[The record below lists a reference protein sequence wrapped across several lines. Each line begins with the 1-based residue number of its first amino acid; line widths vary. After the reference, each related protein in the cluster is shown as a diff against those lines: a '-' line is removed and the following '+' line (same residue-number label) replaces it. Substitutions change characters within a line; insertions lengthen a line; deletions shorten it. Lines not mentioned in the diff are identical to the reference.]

1 MISFL
6 DLKALNARFEE
17 DFQEKF
23 TQFLAKGWYIL
34 GDEVVVFEN
43 NFASYSGASFGV
55 GVANG
60 LDAIRLIFE
69 AYKIQGKLQ
78 EGDEVIVPANT
89 YIASALAISQVGLK
103 PVFVDADLATMNIDT
118 AKIAQVIST
127 KTKAILV
134 VHLYGQL
141 ADMDAINAIAKEHNL
156 LVIEDAAQAHG
167 AKNTTYK
174 AGSCSDA
181 AAFSFYPT
189 KNLGALADGGMITTN
204 DKSLAD
210 LLRIIRNYGQKEKYI
225 AKYKGF
231 NSRLDEIQAAF
242 LNVKLPILDSDNTAR
257 LKLAIT
263 YDKGITNKLIQKP
276 SFKTDGS
283 HIFHQYVIRCT
294 FRDDLKAFLNKNGV
308 QTIVHYPVPPHKQE
322 AYGAY
327 NKKPFPIAE
336 KLADEVLSLP
346 ISPILTKAEQ
356 ERIIVLLNQ
365 FDV

>member
-17 DFQEKF
+17 KFQEKF
-23 TQFLAKGWYIL
+23 TQFLAKGWYVL
-34 GDEVVVFEN
+34 GEEVSTFEN
-43 NFASYSGASFGV
+43 SFASYSGAEFGI

-78 EGDEVIVPANT
+78 EGDEVLVPANT
-89 YIASALAISQVGLK
+89 YIASVLAISQAGLT

-118 AKIAQVIST
+118 SKITQAIST

-141 ADMDAINAIAKEHNL
+141 ANMDTINTIAKEHNL
-156 LVIEDAAQAHG
+156 LVVEDAAQAHG
-167 AKNTTYK
+167 AKNTVYK

-189 KNLGALADGGMITTN
+189 KNLGALADAGMITTN
-204 DKSLAD
+204 DKQLAE
-210 LLRIIRNYGQKEKYI
+210 LLRIIRNYGQKEKYV

-242 LNVKLPILDSDNTAR
+242 LNIKLPSLAEDNATR
-257 LKLAIT
+257 LRLAVT

-276 SFKTDGS
+276 NFKTDGS
-283 HIFHQYVIRCT
+283 HIFHQYVIRCA
-294 FRDDLKAFLNKNGV
+294 FRDKLKAYLYENGV
-308 QTIVHYPVPPHKQE
+308 ETIVHYPVAPHKQE
-322 AYGAY
+322 AYSIY
-327 NKKPFPIAE
+327 NKKSFPVAE

-346 ISPILTKAEQ
+346 ISPILKQEEQ
-356 ERIIVLLNQ
+356 HKIIALLNQ
-365 FDV
+365 FTV